1 MALEL
6 QLAHCEA
13 CNGYYSSTVLDT
25 KDLDHPEIIDHYFYH
40 GEPWFTLDKKTFDHS
55 INLQAAKVRIVDFEE
70 HLKDDQRYCTCAKSA
85 KLKKDFV
92 YHQAPNRNA
101 SRKAISEFIDQDIY
115 FYDLYITAHN
125 YHQDIPTR
133 QAI

>member
-25 KDLDHPEIIDHYFYH
+25 RDLNHPEIIDHYFYH
-40 GEPWFTLDKKTFDHS
+40 GEPWFTLDRKTFDYSLNQQSKH
-55 INLQAAKVRIVDFEE
+55 IRIVDFEE
-70 HLKDDQRYCTCAKSA
+70 HLKDDQRYCNCAKST
-85 KLKKDFV
+85 KLKKDSV
-92 YHQAPNRNA
+92 YHQVLSRNA
-101 SRKAISEFIDQDIY
+101 SKKAISEFIDQDIY
-115 FYDLYITAHN
+115 FYDLYITSHN
-125 YHQDIPTR
+125 YHQDIPAR

>member
-55 INLQAAKVRIVDFEE
+55 ITQQAAKVRIVDFEE
-70 HLKDDQRYCTCAKSA
+70 HLKDDQCYCTCAKSA

-92 YHQAPNRNA
+92 YHQTPNRNA
-101 SRKAISEFIDQDIY
+101 SRKVISEFIDQDIY
-115 FYDLYITAHN
+115 FYDLYITSHN
-125 YHQDIPTR
+125 YHQDIAAR